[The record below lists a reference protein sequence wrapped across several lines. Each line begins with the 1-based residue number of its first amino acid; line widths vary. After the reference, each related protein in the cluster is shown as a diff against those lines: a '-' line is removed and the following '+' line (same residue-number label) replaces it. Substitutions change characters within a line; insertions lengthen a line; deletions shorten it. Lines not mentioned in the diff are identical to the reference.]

1 LSKIHILP
9 EHVANQIAAGEVIE
23 RPASVVKELVENAI
37 DARSRTIFVSL
48 PEEGVLR
55 VLDDGEGMDRADAE
69 VAFQRHAT
77 SKLQSA
83 SDLCEVGTL
92 GFRGEAL
99 PSIAAVSKIR
109 LVTQR
114 ADANEGTEIHLE
126 AGRRISLKPIGAP
139 MGSCFEIRDLFFNT
153 PARKKFLK
161 SAQTELS
168 HISDTLFSLALSH
181 PDIHFRLTHRARTLL
196 DVPPVETL
204 SARALQLFGSALLS
218 HCMEAHETFPPQP
231 GEGEEGEAA
240 HLEAIFSRPP
250 LRKNYRKEQYLFVNG
265 RPIKSPMLTRAIYDA
280 YGSYLMKGEHPCF
293 AMMLWIPPSCVDVN
307 VHPTKKEV
315 RFQHSDWIYQGIRG
329 RLRQALSH
337 AGAGS
342 AGQIVASEAFDAL
355 GSPTI
360 THAPISS
367 ISKTTQNPP
376 HAHPAT
382 QTSQTTWVGWPVR
395 DASSEQVEER
405 HAPPITSSIPG
416 MALPEIRALGQVYA
430 SFVVAEIDGE
440 LILVDQHAM
449 HERLLFESFLSEQ
462 PFGAIQPLLIP
473 RQVDLP
479 AWQADLLRD
488 HLAPLAAAGFSIE
501 PFGQTTFLV
510 RETPAVV
517 ARMDL
522 GEFLSDIAESLREGG
537 DALSSHEGFRLNM
550 IASLSCHSA
559 IRAGQSLQTEEM
571 QSLLSDYFKQGAPP
585 TCPHGRPILMRYP
598 KSEMEK
604 IFRRK

>member
-1 LSKIHILP
+1 VSKIHILP

-23 RPASVVKELVENAI
+23 RPASVLKELVENAI

-69 VAFQRHAT
+69 AAFQRHAT
-77 SKLQSA
+77 SKLRAA

-99 PSIAAVSKIR
+99 PSIAAVSKVR

-114 ADANEGTEIHLE
+114 TEAAEGTEIHLE
-126 AGRRISLKPIGAP
+126 AGRRIGLKPIGASA
-139 MGSCFEIRDLFFNT
+139 GSCFEIRDLFFNT

-168 HISDTLFSLALSH
+168 HISNTLFSLALSH
-181 PDIHFRLTHRARTLL
+181 PDIHFRLTHRTRTLL

-204 SARALQLFGSALLS
+204 SARALQLFGRELLS

-231 GEGEEGEAA
+231 GDVEEGEAA
-240 HLEAIFSRPP
+240 HLDVIFSRPP
-250 LRKNYRKEQYLFVNG
+250 LRKNYRKEQSLFVNG
-265 RPIKSPMLTRAIYDA
+265 RPIKSPMLTHAIYDA
-280 YGSYLMKGEHPCF
+280 YGSYLMKGEHPF
-293 AMMLWIPPSCVDVN
+293 FVMMLSVPPSCVDVN

-315 RFQHSDWIYQGIRG
+315 RFQHSDWIHQGIRG
-329 RLRQALSH
+329 RLREALSH

-342 AGQIVASEAFDAL
+342 AGTMAAS
-355 GSPTI
+355 SPS
-360 THAPISS
+360 PIKGGKVGGEVSR
-367 ISKTTQNPP
+367 TTQTLS
-376 HAHPAT
+376 HAHPTT
-382 QTSQTTWVGWPVR
+382 QMAQTTWVGWPAR
-395 DASSEQVEER
+395 DTSPGGVDKEHPGASSTGAGV
-405 HAPPITSSIPG
+405 
-416 MALPEIRALGQVYA
+416 ALPEIRPLGQVYA

-440 LILVDQHAM
+440 LTLVDQHAM

-462 PFGAIQPLLIP
+462 PSGAIQPLLIP

-488 HLAPLAAAGFSIE
+488 HLAPLAAAGFAIE

-510 RETPAVV
+510 RETPAV
-517 ARMDL
+517 AAGIDL

>member
-1 LSKIHILP
+1 MSKIHILP
-9 EHVANQIAAGEVIE
+9 EQVANQIAAGEVIE

-69 VAFQRHAT
+69 AAFQRHAT
-77 SKLQSA
+77 SKLRAA

-114 ADANEGTEIHLE
+114 ADADEGTEIRFE
-126 AGRRISLKPIGAP
+126 GGRRVGLKPIGAP
-139 MGSCFEIRDLFFNT
+139 AGSCFEVRDLFFNT

-168 HISDTLFSLALSH
+168 HISETLFSLALSH
-181 PDIHFRLTHRARTLL
+181 PDIHFRLTHRTRMLL
-196 DVPPVETL
+196 DVPQVETL
-204 SARALQLFGSALLS
+204 SARALQLFGSELLS
-218 HCMEAHETFPPQP
+218 HGMEAHAAFPSQP
-231 GEGEEGEAA
+231 GEMEEREAA
-240 HLEAIFSRPP
+240 RLDALFSRPP

-265 RPIKSPMLTRAIYDA
+265 RPIRNPMLTHAIYDA
-280 YGSYLMKGEHPCF
+280 YGSYLMKGEHPF
-293 AMMLWIPPSCVDVN
+293 FVMMLRVPPACVDVN

-315 RFQHSDWIYQGIRG
+315 RFQHSDWIHQGIRG
-329 RLRQALSH
+329 RLREALSH
-337 AGAGS
+337 AGVAS
-342 AGQIVASEAFDAL
+342 AGQIATPYAFDAPV
-355 GSPTI
+355 SPMI
-360 THAPISS
+360 AQPSVPAPRSS
-367 ISKTTQNPP
+367 VSNTMRNPS
-376 HAHPAT
+376 HAT
-382 QTSQTTWVGWPVR
+382 QATQPNWIGWPVR
-395 DASSEQVEER
+395 DARDGKVAEPRTPSIER
-405 HAPPITSSIPG
+405 V
-416 MALPEIRALGQVYA
+416 ALPEIRPLGQVYA

-440 LILVDQHAM
+440 LTLVDQHAM
-449 HERLLFESFLSEQ
+449 HERLLFESFLAEQ
-462 PFGAIQPLLIP
+462 PSGAIQPLLIP

-488 HLAPLAAAGFSIE
+488 HLASLSAAGFAIE
-501 PFGQTTFLV
+501 SFGRTTFLV
-510 RETPAVV
+510 RETPAVA
-517 ARMDL
+517 ARMDV

-550 IASLSCHSA
+550 IASMACHSA

-571 QSLLSDYFKQGAPP
+571 QALLTDYFKQGAPP

-598 KSEMEK
+598 RSEMEK
-604 IFRRK
+604 LFRRK